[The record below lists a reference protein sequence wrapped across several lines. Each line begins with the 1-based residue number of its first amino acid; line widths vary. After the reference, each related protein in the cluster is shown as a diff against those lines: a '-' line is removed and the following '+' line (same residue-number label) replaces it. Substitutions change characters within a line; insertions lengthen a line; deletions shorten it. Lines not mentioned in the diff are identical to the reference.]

1 MKLIFKQRIFSF
13 FDSYDIYDDLGNTI
27 FKVKGRFSFGKH
39 FDIYDSSERL
49 IGYLKSEIFTFRPK
63 FKAYANDKFIGCI
76 TKELTFFRPKFT
88 IDLNGWQVE
97 GDFREWD
104 YHIEDALGNYVAT
117 ASKDLF
123 KFTDTY
129 IIEIPNSENALAV
142 LMIVLAIDAEKDQR
156 N

>member
-117 ASKDLF
+117 ASKDLY
-123 KFTDTY
+123 KFADTY